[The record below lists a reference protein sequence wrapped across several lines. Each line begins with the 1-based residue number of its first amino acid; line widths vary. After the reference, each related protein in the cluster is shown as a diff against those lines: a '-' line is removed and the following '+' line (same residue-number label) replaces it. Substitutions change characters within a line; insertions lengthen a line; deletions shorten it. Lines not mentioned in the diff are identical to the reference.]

1 MSSSDSKSQ
10 SWYAVPMAVVVVALG
25 VAFYLTGDRSPEA
38 VADNGE
44 VLARV
49 GAVEITLQEV
59 EEDLAAQLMTVNRE
73 RYEIIAG
80 GLETAIEEALLEL
93 EAAAQGVAQ
102 EELLEQVYA
111 DATQPSEAD
120 IDAFYESRKSSI
132 NKPKEEVAGQIRN
145 YLRQQSRKN
154 SYNSFLEGLKDSY
167 EVESFM
173 EPMRSQVSVG
183 EGPASGPADAPVT
196 IVEFSDFQCPYC
208 QRLAPTIDQVKNSY
222 GDRVRVVFRQ
232 FPLPMHKD
240 AQKAAEASLCA
251 AEGGKFWEMHDAM
264 FADIRT
270 LGVADLKQKAG
281 DLELDQETFDQ
292 CLDSGRYATQ
302 VAEDVREGR
311 AAGVSGTPAMFIN
324 GRFLSGAVP
333 YEQIATVIDDELQRE
348 ARAGSK

>member
-1 MSSSDSKSQ
+1 M
-10 SWYAVPMAVVVVALG
+10 VVVAVALA
-25 VAFYLTGDRSPEA
+25 VAFYLIGDRTPEA

-73 RYEIIAG
+73 RYEILAA
-80 GLETAIEEALLEL
+80 GLETAIDEALLEL
-93 EAAAQGVAQ
+93 EAVAQGVGQA
-102 EELLEQVYA
+102 EMLEQVYA
-111 DATQPSEAD
+111 EVVQPSEAD

-132 NKPKEEVAGQIRN
+132 NKPKEEVEGQIRN

-154 SYNSFLEGLKDSY
+154 AYNYFLKGLKDSY
-167 EVESFM
+167 EVERFM
-173 EPMRSQVSVG
+173 DPMRAQVSVG
-183 EGPASGPADAPVT
+183 QGPAAGPADAPVT

-208 QRLAPTIDQVKNSY
+208 QRLAPTIDQVKSNY

-251 AEGGKFWEMHDAM
+251 AEEDKFWEMHDAM
-264 FADIRT
+264 FADIRA
-270 LGVADLKQKAG
+270 LGVAALKQKAG
-281 DLELDQETFDQ
+281 GMGLDQASFDQ
-292 CLDSGRYATQ
+292 CLDSGKYASQ
-302 VAEDVREGR
+302 VAEDVRDGR

-324 GRFLSGAVP
+324 GRFVSGAVP
-333 YEQIATVIDDELQRE
+333 YDQIATMIEDELQRE